1 MLHSVGASVE
11 SCPALIEEG
20 SRRGKRMEGVHEKD
34 EEEKTRHKTSS
45 SQLFHLPLLSNV
57 YDPVGRKF
65 RATIIHAPYVSCLS

>member
-1 MLHSVGASVE
+1 
-11 SCPALIEEG
+11 
-20 SRRGKRMEGVHEKD
+20 MEGVHEKD